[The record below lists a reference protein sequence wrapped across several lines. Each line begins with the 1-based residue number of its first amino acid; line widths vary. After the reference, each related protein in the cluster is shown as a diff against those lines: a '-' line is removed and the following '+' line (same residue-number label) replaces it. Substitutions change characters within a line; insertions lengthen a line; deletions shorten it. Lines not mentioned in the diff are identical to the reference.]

1 MHTTKG
7 TAWWGGWGGTDN
19 GLNRKAT
26 VPFSGFRC
34 KKDKKGKGFHQ
45 LKYMKRWGNLSF
57 SIFRS
62 VKGPEMANRPILWM

>member
-7 TAWWGGWGGTDN
+7 TARWGGWGGPDN
-19 GLNRKAT
+19 GLNGKAT

-45 LKYMKRWGNLSF
+45 LKYMKR
-57 SIFRS
+57 
-62 VKGPEMANRPILWM
+62 

>member
-1 MHTTKG
+1 MS
-7 TAWWGGWGGTDN
+7 GGDPDN
-19 GLNRKAT
+19 GLNGKAS

-45 LKYMKRWGNLSF
+45 LKYMKRLGNLSF

-62 VKGPEMANRPILWM
+62 VKGPEMANRRILWI